1 MYAKYSDEFISK
13 FPTSAFGYKEKATYL
28 TDKAEYDAAAKLM
41 EEGIKKSAAKDEAHS
56 NYADLIYQKIIYN
69 SHRLGQSGFSQ
80 GEPGERRRAMVGHPG
95 SDTVFL

>member
-1 MYAKYSDEFISK
+1 MAIISK
-13 FPTSAFGYKEKATYL
+13 EGLLKVLVSYNPWWKTGVVNPKLSKTYKRFAFYEAMKRLNQMDIRRT
-28 TDKAEYDAAAKLM
+28 AA
-41 EEGIKKSAAKDEAHS
+41 GHQDG
-56 NYADLIYQKIIYN
+56 